1 MKRFTAMS
9 VVPAS
14 LFLFF
19 SIDFSVGEEAKCDHE
34 PTLQIRFL
42 HLLLLFFFFKLC
54 L

>member
-1 MKRFTAMS
+1 MKRFTVMS

-19 SIDFSVGEEAKCDHE
+19 SIDFSVGEEAKCDYE
-34 PTLQIRFL
+34 LTLQIRFFL
-42 HLLLLFFFFKLC
+42 LLLLLLFFKLC